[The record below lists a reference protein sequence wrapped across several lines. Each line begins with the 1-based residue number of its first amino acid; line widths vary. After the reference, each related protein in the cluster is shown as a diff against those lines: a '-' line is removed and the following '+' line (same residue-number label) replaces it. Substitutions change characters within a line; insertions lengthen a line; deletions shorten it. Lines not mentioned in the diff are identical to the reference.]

1 MTSLDLPKFGLQSL
15 KKQLNFKVEFV
26 LYVLLG
32 LLDLDR
38 FFGMLSGFV
47 LLSQRYHVDQRL
59 DIELRDV
66 LLVHLSLYLFQVIRL

>member
-47 LLSQRYHVDQRL
+47 LLRQRYHVDQRL

-66 LLVHLSLYLFQVIRL
+66 PLVHFSLDLLQVV